1 MSDKSELPV
10 NSRYVSSSSDNSE
23 PEYAGTT
30 TTTAGLGGEALEALR
45 NRVSGGD
52 ATFDQTEDPRYYKPV
67 DTYEGIHRW
76 DPEFQWEE
84 WEEKKIVRKID
95 LRICTFACLTF
106 FALQLDRGNL
116 VQATSDN
123 MITDLGL
130 TTNDYNTGNTIFY
143 VCFLFAELPSQLISK
158 RLGPDRWIPIQMVSW
173 SLIASCQAFLTGRS
187 TFFATRASL
196 GLFEG
201 GFIPDTILF
210 LSYWYTSKELPVRLS
225 FFWSAYEMTAI
236 IGAFLAFGFLHIH
249 TNTGTGQWR
258 YLFALE
264 GLITG
269 VIGIFAAFYMP
280 ASPTQT
286 AGRFR
291 GKSGWFSE
299 REEKIM
305 VNRVIRDDPSKG
317 SMHNRQAITPK
328 LLLEALFDYDMWPIY
343 ILGLVWLIPTN
354 PVNSYLSLELR
365 SLGFDTFKTNLLTIP
380 AYAMFILNLGLFTWL
395 SEKLNQRLLLG
406 AFAEIW
412 NLIFLIALEV
422 LPANKSTWSR
432 YVLLIL
438 LIGSPYMHA
447 VIVAM
452 TSRNSGSVR
461 TRTIASAVYNMTVQA
476 SGIIGT
482 NIYRSDDA
490 PLYLRGNKV
499 LIGIASLS
507 LFLFLFAKVYYDL
520 KNHYRARKWNAMSS
534 EARDAYLAANKDS
547 GNKRLDF
554 RFIS

>member
-1 MSDKSELPV
+1 MSGKSELPV
-10 NSRYVSSSSDNSE
+10 DDRYVSSSSENSDQ
-23 PEYAGTT
+23 EYAGTK
-30 TTTAGLGGEALEALR
+30 TALGSDTLEALR

-52 ATFDQTEDPRYYKPV
+52 ATFDQTEDPRYYKPI

-76 DPEFQWEE
+76 DPEFEWEE

-123 MITDLGL
+123 MLADLGL
-130 TTNDYNTGNTIFY
+130 TTNNYNTGNTIFL
-143 VCFLFAELPSQLISK
+143 VCFLCAELPSQLISK
-158 RLGPDRWIPIQMVSW
+158 RIGPDRWIPIQMVCW

-187 TFFATRASL
+187 TFYATRALL

-210 LSYWYTSKELPVRLS
+210 LSYWYKSKELPVRLS
-225 FFWSAYEMTAI
+225 FFWGAYELTAI

-249 TNTGTGQWR
+249 TDTGKGQWR

-286 AGRFR
+286 SGGLR
-291 GKSGWFSE
+291 GKGWFSE

-317 SMHNRQAITPK
+317 SMHNRQAITPR
-328 LLLEALFDYDMWPIY
+328 LLLDALSDYDMWPIY
-343 ILGLVWLIPTN
+343 LLGLVWLIPTN

-380 AYAMFILNLGLFTWL
+380 AYTIFIINLGLFTWL
-395 SEKLNQRLLLG
+395 SEKLNQRLLFG

-422 LPANKSTWSR
+422 LPRHKSAWAR

-447 VIVAM
+447 AVVAM

-461 TRTIASAVYNMTVQA
+461 TRTVASAVYNMAVQT
-476 SGIIGT
+476 SSIIGA
-482 NIYRSDDA
+482 NIYRSNDA

-520 KNHYRARKWNAMSS
+520 KNYYRARKWNAMNSA
-534 EARDAYLAANKDS
+534 ERDEYLAANKDS

>member
-123 MITDLGL
+123 MLTDLGL

-499 LIGIASLS
+499 LIGIASLTTE
-507 LFLFLFAKVYYDL
+507 
-520 KNHYRARKWNAMSS
+520 H
-534 EARDAYLAANKDS
+534 ES
-547 GNKRLDF
+547 GMR
-554 RFIS
+554 